1 MQQAI
6 RIVNDSIT
14 CRRESATNSMQGRGE
29 GIQIIILH
37 VVEEIHVRFP
47 NMYIGYRIIAGKP
60 LKEFFKEVYEEMRNE
75 PSKMLED
82 TKKGIESDIHTNS
95 DKGGTSFASQ
105 PVNVIPQVIIGNPAQ
120 VIIDIANNKQKVDL
134 IIMGSTGLKG
144 ISKVRVLGS
153 VSRQVCENSICPVML
168 VH

>member
-75 PSKMLED
+75 ASKMLED
-82 TKKGIESDIHTNS
+82 TKKCIESDIQINS
-95 DKGGTSFASQ
+95 DKRSTKLQSQ
-105 PVNVIPQVIIGNPAQ
+105 SVTVIPQVVIGNPAE
-120 VIIDIANNKQKVDL
+120 VIIDIANNKQKVE
-134 IIMGSTGLKG
+134 S
-144 ISKVRVLGS
+144 
-153 VSRQVCENSICPVML
+153 
-168 VH
+168 